1 MRVFPMKNVIY
12 CFLVVMICCENRGKI
27 DEEFPDPIEDGE
39 GWISYE
45 GRVPLSENSSLYIE
59 VSMRP
64 SNSIGE
70 GTYRLNEFVEG
81 EHAGL
86 YASSITGNYSTLLG
100 ETPEERI
107 VQFHN
112 SARSEGIK
120 RTYKAPGFI
129 GNITDSHLSMI
140 HEERFRTTDLTLKV
154 HGRNKLIVLDDALQ
168 VVSIEPEDNLVRR
181 TSRLF
186 TVEGRFRHNGFS
198 ADFREI
204 NTGET
209 WIVSKYGDYSTAI
222 RQYHQ
227 LTTRKFEFTYM
238 KAIGFSIRDT
248 VSKGKEREA
257 LVIRKVLQMTT
268 IANAN

>member
-1 MRVFPMKNVIY
+1 MKNVIY
-12 CFLVVMICCENRGKI
+12 CFLVVMVSCENRGKI
-27 DEEFPDPIEDGE
+27 GEEFPDAIEDRE
-39 GWISYE
+39 SWISYE

-64 SNSIGE
+64 SNSTGE
-70 GTYRLNEFVEG
+70 GTYRLKEFVEG
-81 EHAGL
+81 EHA
-86 YASSITGNYSTLLG
+86 ASEPSSFTGNYSTLIG
-100 ETPEERI
+100 ETPEDRI

-120 RTYKAPGFI
+120 RTYKAPGFV

-140 HEERFRTTDLTLKV
+140 HEEPFRTTDLTVKAQ
-154 HGRNKLIVLDDALQ
+154 GKNKLIVLDDALQ
-168 VVSIEPEDNLVRR
+168 VVSSEPEDNLVRR

-186 TVEGRFRHNGFS
+186 TVEGQFRHNGFS

-209 WIVSKYGDYSTAI
+209 WVVSKYGDYSTAI
-222 RQYHQ
+222 RQNHQ

-248 VSKGKEREA
+248 VSKGKERDA
-257 LVIRKVLQMTT
+257 LVIRKVIQMTT
-268 IANAN
+268 IASSN